1 MKAEAAIPDTSE
13 EGLSWLN
20 RAFGDAVSVR
30 RLDGGD
36 SEPDAILA
44 KASEALAI
52 GDLEETVEMI
62 SRLEGEPARAM
73 ADWTAQANRRIT
85 LEAALEALQQRLL
98 EGKQ

>member
-1 MKAEAAIPDTSE
+1 
-13 EGLSWLN
+13 
-20 RAFGDAVSVR
+20 
-30 RLDGGD
+30 
-36 SEPDAILA
+36 
-44 KASEALAI
+44 
-52 GDLEETVEMI
+52 MI